1 MNQFRISPCFGCS
14 VKFNYF
20 VNFEHCLFCDCLL
33 GAPTGTAYPPYPGG
47 PQASAP
53 YAPQPSA
60 PYPPQAPY
68 PSGSEGQDK
77 GLGGMMSGLLGKG
90 GGKGMLGKM
99 NQALSEGI
107 LKVRVPFIRQGF
119 AYIFICYSFITLV
132 VLFSTLLIFCFTL
145 LVFYFVISFILA
157 LICSFPRFLYVFL
170 YCS

>member
-1 MNQFRISPCFGCS
+1 MLIIIDLLLLLCEQFCISPSFGCS

-20 VNFEHCLFCDCLL
+20 VNFEHCLFCDCLI
-33 GAPTGTAYPPYPGG
+33 GAPTGPAYPPYPGG

-53 YAPQPSA
+53 YAPQQPSA

-119 AYIFICYSFITLV
+119 AYIFKL
-132 VLFSTLLIFCFTL
+132 LFHHVSRVISTLLIFSFCFTYHL
-145 LVFYFVISFILA
+145 L
-157 LICSFPRFLYVFL
+157 
-170 YCS
+170 